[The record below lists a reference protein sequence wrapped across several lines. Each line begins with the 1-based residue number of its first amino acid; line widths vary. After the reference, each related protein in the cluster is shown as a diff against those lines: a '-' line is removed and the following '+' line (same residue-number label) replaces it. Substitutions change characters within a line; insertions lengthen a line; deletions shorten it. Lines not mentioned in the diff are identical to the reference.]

1 MFFKKEIGSILNP
14 GVLGDNSEPDEKSLE
29 IITNPHN
36 LMPSA
41 QNKLFIQKKEVL
53 DRKPSFTYVEFFTI
67 KPEIAKNLAL
77 LGRPFRRPR
86 GNGRKS
92 LAKEKTNKYWKSQII
107 PAWFQF

>member
-1 MFFKKEIGSILNP
+1 MESG
-14 GVLGDNSEPDEKSLE
+14 
-29 IITNPHN
+29 
-36 LMPSA
+36 
-41 QNKLFIQKKEVL
+41 QNKLFVQKKEVL

-77 LGRPFRRPR
+77 FGRPFRRPR

-92 LAKEKTNKYWKSQII
+92 FSKEKTNKYWASPII